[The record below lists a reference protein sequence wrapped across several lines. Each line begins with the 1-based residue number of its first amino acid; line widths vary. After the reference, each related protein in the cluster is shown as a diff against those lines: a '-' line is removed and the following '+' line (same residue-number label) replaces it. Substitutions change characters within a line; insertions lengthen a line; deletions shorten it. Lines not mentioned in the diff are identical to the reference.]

1 VVATRLQV
9 RLRASRTTRLLAAIV
24 GLWFVVGGVL
34 GDAHEAHVAHV
45 IDRASGLAVHGEHV
59 CDHNDSA
66 ARTHIHGRPGGH
78 DDDGA
83 CEITAA
89 LHQAASAQIPSA
101 AISLLPA
108 IAAAAPAPLPVVTIS
123 SHSVYR
129 LAPKTSPPR
138 A

>member
-1 VVATRLQV
+1 MQV
-9 RLRASRTTRLLAAIV
+9 GLRASRTTRVLAAIV

-34 GDAHEAHVAHV
+34 GHAHEAHVAHV
-45 IDRASGLAVHGEHV
+45 IDRTSGLAIHGEHA
-59 CDHNDSA
+59 CDHNDSTT
-66 ARTHIHGRPGGH
+66 RTHIHSLPAHH

-83 CEITAA
+83 CEISAA
-89 LHQAASAQIPSA
+89 LHQAASAQLPSA

-108 IAAAAPAPLPVVTIS
+108 IAAAAPAPLPVATIS